1 MKKIYCYLI
10 ISVAIITSCSKEGN
24 EPEYGGEIILSS
36 EKVKMGEVYNTV
48 GFSFEKGKNVPYP
61 ITTDVIP
68 DLVVTHLIDRDDNII
83 VVTFTSPKNQEAFYL
98 NQTFSSADE
107 AKIWFDN
114 YSEAPESVYS
124 PLADSVQI
132 NQVWTI
138 QTIHK
143 KYAKLLIKKIVL
155 MTDNPVDYYV
165 NVTVDYKYQPDST
178 RIFDSK

>member
-1 MKKIYCYLI
+1 MKKIFYYLM
-10 ISVAIITSCSKEGN
+10 ISVAFITSCSKDGN
-24 EPEYGGEIILSS
+24 EPDYEGEIILSS
-36 EKVKMGEVYNTV
+36 EKVKMGEIYNTV

-68 DLVVTHLIDRDDNII
+68 DLVMTHLIDLDDNVI
-83 VVTFTSPKNQEAFYL
+83 VTFTSPKNQEAFYL

-107 AKIWFDN
+107 AKTWFDN
-114 YSEAPESVYS
+114 YAEAPESVYL

-138 QTIHK
+138 RTIDK

-155 MTDNPVDYYV
+155 MTDNPVADYV
-165 NVTVDYKYQPDST
+165 NVTVDYQYQPDGS
-178 RIFDSK
+178 RLFDGK